1 MTGAV
6 FSSAALAICT
16 KLEGT
21 MLSPEG
27 SPRVLDEPV
36 LGAPGNV
43 ALPVANDGDSVVHI
57 FDVRATAVAVTVVYD
72 TVRVATET
80 GEVRVDGDSD
90 GALCHKLLQTII
102 GDHILFMTL
111 SVVEPLQSIARVYAF
126 LLATT
131 VAPWISIPVNDTLV
145 SSEFVRIGHPSTIA
159 APVLFVAVEE
169 VLN

>member
-1 MTGAV
+1 
-6 FSSAALAICT
+6 
-16 KLEGT
+16 

-36 LGAPGNV
+36 LGAPGDI
-43 ALPVANDGDSVVHI
+43 ALAVANDGDSVIHI
-57 FDVRATAVAVTVVYD
+57 FDVRTAAVAVTIVYD

-80 GEVRVDGDSD
+80 REVRVDGDSD

-111 SVVEPLQSIARVYAF
+111 SVAEPLQSIARVYAF

-131 VAPWISIPVNDTLV
+131 VAPWISIPVDDAFV
-145 SSEFVRIGHPSTIA
+145 SSEFVSIGHPSTIA

-169 VLN
+169 ELN